1 VSGALDGLLVVELG
15 STIAGPFCARLLA
28 DFGAKVIKVEDPRGD
43 TLRSMGAHVD
53 GHSLYAASLLR
64 NKEAVAID
72 LRRAA
77 GRKAVR
83 RLIAR
88 SDIVIENFR
97 PGAMEGWGLDY
108 PSLSSANPGLIMVR
122 ISGFG
127 QTGPYSARAGY
138 GVIGEAVSGLRSIIG
153 DPDRPPSR
161 VGTPVTDYVTGL
173 YAAFGALAAL
183 AERRRSGKGQLVD
196 AALSECAF
204 SLMESFV
211 PAYGRLGIVPERAGS
226 RLPGAAPNNLYLAR
240 DGKHVHIAA
249 FGDPVFRRL
258 CAVIGAPDLA
268 ADPCF
273 ASGQARAENTD
284 ALDDLIGAWVARQ
297 DAAVIE
303 HALTEAG
310 VPASRIFNLPEIF
323 ENEHF
328 RARGMLVRTEDPQ
341 IGEVTLAA
349 PVPILSRTPAA
360 VRHTGRLVGTDTR
373 AILAEVA
380 QMTQAEIDELE
391 ADRAGSPTAT

>member
-1 VSGALDGLLVVELG
+1 VSGALEGLLVVELG

-28 DFGAKVIKVEDPRGD
+28 DFGARVIKVEDPRGD
-43 TLRSMGAHVD
+43 TLRSMGAQVQ

-64 NKEAVAID
+64 NKDVVSID
-72 LRRAA
+72 MRRPA
-77 GRKAVR
+77 GRNAVR
-83 RLIAR
+83 RLIAC
-88 SDIVIENFR
+88 SDIVVENFR
-97 PGAMEGWGLDY
+97 PGAMEAWGLDY
-108 PSLSSANPGLIMVR
+108 PSLAARNPGLIMVR

-127 QTGPYSARAGY
+127 QTGPYSARVGY

-173 YAAFGALAAL
+173 YAAFGALAAV
-183 AERRRSGKGQLVD
+183 AERHRSGRGQLVD

-211 PAYGRLGIVPERAGS
+211 PAYARLGIVPVRAGS

-240 DGKHVHIAA
+240 DGKHVHVAA

-258 CAVIGAPDLA
+258 CATIGAPQLA
-268 ADPCF
+268 ADPRF
-273 ASGQARAENTD
+273 ANGQARADDAE
-284 ALDDLIGAWVARQ
+284 ALDAIIGAWVARH
-297 DAAVIE
+297 DAAE
-303 HALTEAG
+303 AERLLTAAD
-310 VPASRIFNLPEIF
+310 VPAARIFSLPEIF

-349 PVPILSRTPAA
+349 PVPILSRTPAG
-360 VRHTGRLVGTDTR
+360 VRHAGRPVGADTR
-373 AILAEVA
+373 AVLAEVA
-380 QMTQAEIDELE
+380 GLAKEEIDALE
-391 ADRAGSPTAT
+391 AD

>member
-1 VSGALDGLLVVELG
+1 MSGALDGLLVVELG

-28 DFGAKVIKVEDPRGD
+28 DFGARVIKVEDPRGD
-43 TLRSMGAHVD
+43 TLRSMGAQVE

-64 NKEAVAID
+64 NKDVVSID
-72 LRRAA
+72 MRRPA
-77 GRKAVR
+77 GRDAVR

-88 SDIVIENFR
+88 SDIVVENFR

-108 PSLSSANPGLIMVR
+108 PSLAARNPGLIMVR

-127 QTGPYSARAGY
+127 QTGPYSARVGY

-173 YAAFGALAAL
+173 YAAFGALAAV
-183 AERRRSGKGQLVD
+183 AERQRSGRGQLVD

-211 PAYGRLGIVPERAGS
+211 PAYARLGIVPVRAGS

-258 CAVIGAPDLA
+258 CATIGAPQLA
-268 ADPCF
+268 ADPRF
-273 ASGQARAENTD
+273 ANGQARADESE
-284 ALDDLIGAWVARQ
+284 ALDAIVGAWVARHE
-297 DAAVIE
+297 AAEVE
-303 HALTEAG
+303 RLLTAAD
-310 VPASRIFNLPEIF
+310 VPAARIFSLPEIF
-323 ENEHF
+323 DNEHF
-328 RARGMLVRTEDPQ
+328 KARGMLVRTEDPQ

-349 PVPILSRTPAA
+349 PVPILSRTPAR
-360 VRHTGRLVGTDTR
+360 VRHAGRPVGADTR

-380 QMTQAEIDELE
+380 GLAKEEIDALE
-391 ADRAGSPTAT
+391 AD